1 MKKILFSMAISMA
14 ILSCKQEAKE
24 ESQTEVEITDASMY
38 ESFGEEIS
46 PEAALSTEEM
56 KKIYETLEVGDSIE
70 VKFTG
75 SVKSVCQAK
84 GCWMKLDLGDSE
96 TESFVRFKDY
106 GFFVPMDASGAEAI
120 LKGIAKKEETSV
132 AELKHYA
139 EDAGKSEEE
148 IAKITQPKVEY
159 TFLADG
165 VLLKKKA

>member
-1 MKKILFSMAISMA
+1 MAISMA

-56 KKIYETLEVGDSIE
+56 KKIYETLEVGDSIG

-106 GFFVPMDASGAEAI
+106 DFFVPKDIAESDAIVEGKAY
-120 LKGIAKKEETSV
+120 KEEMTV
-132 AELKHYA
+132 EDQQHYA
-139 EDAGKSEEE
+139 KDAGKSEEE
-148 IAKITQPKVEY
+148 IAAITESKMVYNFE
-159 TFLADG
+159 AEG
-165 VLLKKKA
+165 VLIK